1 MCCAICCLV
10 STGPGALDPA
20 VNAPVKAPVS
30 PTVVTAA
37 TATATIE
44 TGALMRRR
52 PPARPTICLFRN
64 LSMTCFSSQLAMGV
78 LGTARAAAQKAGP
91 ARAKRPD

>member
-10 STGPGALDPA
+10 SAGPGAPDPA

-30 PTVVTAA
+30 ATVVTAA
-37 TATATIE
+37 TATAAME

-52 PPARPTICLFRN
+52 PLAQPTICLFCN
-64 LSMTCFSSQLAMGV
+64 LPMACFSSQLAMGV
-78 LGTARAAAQKAGP
+78 LGTARSAVQKARP
-91 ARAKRPD
+91 ARAKRSD